1 MVKVGANNTE
11 WATHVHFA
19 VLGIAK
25 ADATLIL
32 TAVVV
37 VKLEVTT
44 EPQKV

>member
-1 MVKVGANNTE
+1 MVKVGAYNTE

-25 ADATLIL
+25 AFNTLIS

-37 VKLEVTT
+37 VKDETT
-44 EPQKV
+44 VALQKV